1 MTTPQPL
8 PTTKTLSN
16 VLYNIFLSVDFP
28 ANSIK
33 FAVAQALHE
42 TGNKIDQPHETNGHN
57 WSGITYI
64 GQPMLQKKAKRGNL
78 KPQKDWNDPNKP
90 EYYAWFDTI
99 EDWARDFK
107 RIISRSNGL
116 KGRPIEATTLK
127 EYATRLKANFYFRDT
142 IENYSKAL
150 NYWLDK
156 IKTTLPATNT
166 AILIFIAIGI
176 FYLL

>member
-1 MTTPQPL
+1 MTTPQPT

-16 VLYNIFLSVDFP
+16 VLYNIFLSVGFP

-57 WSGITYI
+57 WSGITWI
-64 GQPMLQKKAKRGNL
+64 AQPTLQKNAKRGNL

-90 EYYAWFDTI
+90 EYYAWFETV

-127 EYATRLKANFYFRDT
+127 EYATRLKANFYFGDT

-150 NYWLDK
+150 TYWIDK

>member
-1 MTTPQPL
+1 MTQTPL

-16 VLYNIFLSVDFP
+16 VLYNIFLSVGFP

-42 TGNKIDQPHETNGHN
+42 TGNKIDQPHEINGHN

-64 GQPMLQKKAKRGNL
+64 GKTQLQKNAKRGNL
-78 KPQKDWNDPNKP
+78 KPQTDWNNPNIP
-90 EYYAWFDTI
+90 EYYAWFETV

-107 RIISRSNGL
+107 RLISRSNGL
-116 KGRPIEATTLK
+116 KGRPIEANNLTD
-127 EYATRLKANFYFRDT
+127 YAIRLKANGYYGDT

-150 NYWLDK
+150 NYWIDK

>member
-1 MTTPQPL
+1 MTTPKQQQ
-8 PTTKTLSN
+8 TTKTLSN
-16 VLYNIFLSVDFP
+16 VLYNIFLSVGFP

-42 TGNKIDQPHETNGHN
+42 TGNKIDQSHELTGHN

-64 GQPMLQKKAKRGNL
+64 GQPLYQKNAKRGNL
-78 KPQKDWNDPNKP
+78 KPQTDWSNPNKP
-90 EYYAWFDTI
+90 EYYAFFDTV

-127 EYATRLKANFYFRDT
+127 EYATRLKANFYFGDS

-150 NYWLDK
+150 SYWLDK
-156 IKTTLPATNT
+156 IKATLPATNT

>member
-16 VLYNIFLSVDFP
+16 VLYNIFLSVGFP
-28 ANSIK
+28 INSIK

-42 TGNKIDQPHETNGHN
+42 TGNKIDQPHETNGKN

-64 GQPMLQKKAKRGNL
+64 GQPTLQKNAKRGNL

-90 EYYAWFDTI
+90 EYYAWFDTV

-127 EYATRLKANFYFRDT
+127 EYATRLKANYYFGDT
-142 IENYSKAL
+142 VENYSKAL
-150 NYWLDK
+150 TYWLDK
-156 IKTTLPATNT
+156 IKATLPANNT